1 MPKIQAFRGLRYNL
15 AQVGS
20 LSEVIA
26 PPYDV
31 IDPPLHEKLLASSPY
46 NIVRLE
52 LPVSQAE
59 SERLHSDQTQDD
71 DQEQKS
77 AYHRAASLFRQW
89 IRDGVLQ
96 HEPDPAIYVYHQSFD
111 HDGRTYTRRGFM
123 SRILLERFGEGKIY
137 PHEETHSSAKTDR
150 LRLTRACQA
159 NMSQI
164 FGLYPDP
171 MNAIQN
177 LLEARISN
185 QAALETVDH
194 LGVTHRVWPI
204 VDQDLI
210 GEVAAQL
217 EDKPLFIA
225 DGHHRYETACNYRD
239 ELAGDGELPVGHP
252 AHHVLGLVMSMD
264 DPGLLVM
271 PTHRLFAAS
280 ADVPIDFS
288 ADDLS
293 SKLAVCFECEPAGT
307 GCDDADAVWQQICE
321 IDDQGVIGLYTAK
334 DDRWTLVSV
343 TEETSKRMSQI
354 APEHSPQWR
363 SLGVSILHRL
373 IVDKLLGLEGHAK
386 PTYVHE
392 VAEVK
397 SAISSDQRPPLAAL
411 VMPASV
417 DDIRQISQNSER
429 MPAKSTYFFPKL
441 LSGLVINPLDCS

>member
-31 IDPPLHEKLLASSPY
+31 IDQPLREQLLASSPH

-52 LPVSQAE
+52 LPISQAE
-59 SERLHSDQTQDD
+59 SDRLHAKETDASE
-71 DQEQKS
+71 QEEQS

-111 HDGRTYTRRGFM
+111 YHGRTFTRRGFM

-137 PHEETHSSAKTDR
+137 PHEETHSSAKADR
-150 LRLTRACQA
+150 LNLTRACHA
-159 NMSQI
+159 NISQI

-171 MNAIQN
+171 MNAAQN

-194 LGVTHRVWPI
+194 LGVTHRVWPV

-239 ELAGDGELPVGHP
+239 ELAEGGELQVGHP
-252 AHHVLGLVMSMD
+252 ANHVLGLVMSMD

-271 PTHRLFAAS
+271 PTHRLFAS
-280 ADVPIDFS
+280 SPSVPIDLS
-288 ADDLS
+288 ASDLVEKLS
-293 SKLAVCFECEPAGT
+293 SVFECEPAGS
-307 GCDDADAVWQQICE
+307 GADDADAVWQQICE

-334 DDRWTLVSV
+334 DDRWTLASV
-343 TEETSKRMSQI
+343 TERTSEHMSQI
-354 APEHSPQWR
+354 APEHSDHWR
-363 SLGVSILHRL
+363 RLGVSILHRL
-373 IVDKLLGLEGHAK
+373 IVDQLLSLQGHTK

-392 VAEVK
+392 VGEVK
-397 SAISSDQRPPLAAL
+397 AAIASDQKPSLAAL

-417 DDIRQISQNSER
+417 EDVRHISQNGER